1 MSKTDYLKLYVQ
13 DLICNYSKSS
23 SIDLSD
29 EETKTWFRHTL
40 SEIDLLIH
48 DRVRELVA
56 TSVQQTNRAFNLD
69 NAEINMLRSYHPEHE
84 RSKSLFKRLLS
95 VEGHHR

>member
-1 MSKTDYLKLYVQ
+1 MSKTDYLKLYIQ
-13 DLICNYSKSS
+13 DLIRNYSKSS
-23 SIDLSD
+23 TIDLSD

-48 DRVRELVA
+48 DRVRELV
-56 TSVQQTNRAFNLD
+56 TTNDQETESTFNLD
-69 NAEINMLRSYHPEHE
+69 DAEINMLRSYRPQQE

-95 VEGHHR
+95 VEEHHR